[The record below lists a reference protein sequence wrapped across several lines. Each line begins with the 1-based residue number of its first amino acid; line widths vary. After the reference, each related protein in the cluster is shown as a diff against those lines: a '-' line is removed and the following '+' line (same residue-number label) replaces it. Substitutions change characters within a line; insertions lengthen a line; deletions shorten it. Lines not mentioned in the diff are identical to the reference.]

1 MAVKKRPAAKA
12 CKKKPACEGN
22 ASDGSGSRSASSASH
37 EPSPTAASRLRERH
51 PEIGK
56 LPGEPR
62 ALEDMKNVEDQGVF
76 TYLVFLHAMPAKA
89 SLAHVSYINPMPA
102 KASPVKVVHV
112 HDGL

>member
-1 MAVKKRPAAKA
+1 
-12 CKKKPACEGN
+12 
-22 ASDGSGSRSASSASH
+22 
-37 EPSPTAASRLRERH
+37 
-51 PEIGK
+51 
-56 LPGEPR
+56 
-62 ALEDMKNVEDQGVF
+62 MKNVEDQGVF

>member
-12 CKKKPACEGN
+12 CKKKPACEGK
-22 ASDGSGSRSASSASH
+22 ASDGSGSQSASSASH